1 MCLGLPGQIKSITG
15 DDPLF
20 KSAQVDFGGVQRQ
33 ISLMY
38 TPDVQCGDYVLVH
51 AGFALSVIDQDQVST
66 LLSALE
72 SETSD
77 RSETAENKAT

>member
-15 DDPLF
+15 EDPLF
-20 KSAQVDFGGVQRQ
+20 KSAQVTFGGVQRQ

-38 TPDVQCGDYVLVH
+38 TPDAQCGDYVLVH
-51 AGFALSVIDQDQVST
+51 AGFALSIIDQDHAST

-72 SETSD
+72 SETQVI
-77 RSETAENKAT
+77 SETKAT

>member
-15 DDPLF
+15 EDPLF
-20 KSAQVDFGGVQRQ
+20 KSAQVAFGGVQRQ

-38 TPDVQCGDYVLVH
+38 TPDAQCGDYVLVH
-51 AGFALSVIDQDQVST
+51 AGFALSVIDQDRAST

-72 SETSD
+72 SETS
-77 RSETAENKAT
+77 ENKAT